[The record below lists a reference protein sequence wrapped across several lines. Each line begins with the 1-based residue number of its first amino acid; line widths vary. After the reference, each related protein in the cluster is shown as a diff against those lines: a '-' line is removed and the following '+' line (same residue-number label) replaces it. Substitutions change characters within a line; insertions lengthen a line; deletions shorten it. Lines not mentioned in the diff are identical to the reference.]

1 MATAQPDK
9 SSRASGD
16 RSARGSSPRGGEEI
30 EKDKNY
36 NLIAV
41 LHRSLQNAERC
52 AQYCEDAEDAGDD
65 ELVEFFE
72 DTYDEHKQR
81 ADRARQL
88 LAARLGEQQMEI
100 GDDADDADEEEDEEP

>member
-1 MATAQPDK
+1 MATAQTDK
-9 SSRASGD
+9 SAGKSGNRDSRGA
-16 RSARGSSPRGGEEI
+16 APRGGEDVTS
-30 EKDKNY
+30 DKNY

-52 AQYCEDAEDAGDD
+52 AQYCEDAEEAGDD

-72 DTYDEHKQR
+72 ETCDEHKQR

-88 LAARLGEQQMEI
+88 LAARI
-100 GDDADDADEEEDEEP
+100 GDGQLEGDEEDDESDEEEEQ

>member
-1 MATAQPDK
+1 MATAQPGK
-9 SSRASGD
+9 
-16 RSARGSSPRGGEEI
+16 SAREGSGSSPRGGEEV

-52 AQYCEDAEDAGDD
+52 ARYCEDAEDSGDD

-72 DTYDEHKQR
+72 DTCDEHKQR

-88 LAARLGEQQMEI
+88 LAARLGEDQSMS
-100 GDDADDADEEEDEEP
+100 GDDAGGEDEEGEEDEEP